1 MLSSINP
8 VIATVRINIQAVTA
22 CRRNR
27 FFRIIL
33 RKLPSPLPPL
43 SKGGGLTA
51 WHKPLLYS
59 VLLAIPPPFL
69 FTELFC
75 RQDGGIALRQQNYF
89 NRRNLQCLSATGG
102 TWSGTLPQKTVTACN
117 RDRLSANYRFVY
129 SRRFT
134 ILQIAQTIP
143 KAELSAATRRTAVSP
158 RLANLKHFQR
168 RNLER
173 HVAAKKTATAYH
185 RDRFILIIALFI
197 PDRSLTSITHQPLK
211 RSEFEAAHSRPL
223 SRCRLLQRKYQ
234 RIASPMRKHRHNAPL
249 YCPYIRLQE
258 SYLPSFHHLY
268 RRQ

>member
-22 CRRNR
+22 CNRDR

-89 NRRNLQCLSATGG
+89 NRRNLQWLSATGG
-102 TWSGTLPQKTVTACN
+102 TWSGTLPQKKQSQHITVTAY
-117 RDRLSANYRFVY
+117 L
-129 SRRFT
+129 
-134 ILQIAQTIP
+134 
-143 KAELSAATRRTAVSP
+143 
-158 RLANLKHFQR
+158 
-168 RNLER
+168 
-173 HVAAKKTATAYH
+173 
-185 RDRFILIIALFI
+185 LIIALFI

-211 RSEFEAAHSRPL
+211 RSEFEATHSRPL

-234 RIASPMRKHRHNAPL
+234 RIADPMRKHRHNAPL
-249 YCPYIRLQE
+249 YCPYIRLQG
-258 SYLPSFHHLY
+258 SYLPSFHRLY
-268 RRQ
+268 LRQ

>member
-1 MLSSINP
+1 MCL
-8 VIATVRINIQAVTA
+8 NIQAVTA
-22 CRRNR
+22 YHRDR

-89 NRRNLQCLSATGG
+89 NRRNLQWLSATGG
-102 TWSGTLPQKTVTACN
+102 TWSGTLPQKTVTDITVTAFIKYCFV
-117 RDRLSANYRFVY
+117 RSSRFATLS
-129 SRRFT
+129 
-134 ILQIAQTIP
+134 QPQTFS
-143 KAELSAATRRTAVSP
+143 KAELGAARCR
-158 RLANLKHFQR
+158 
-168 RNLER
+168 
-173 HVAAKKTATAYH
+173 KKTVTAYH
-185 RDRFILIIALFI
+185 RNRFILIIALFI

>member
-1 MLSSINP
+1 MCL
-8 VIATVRINIQAVTA
+8 NIQAVTA
-22 CRRNR
+22 YHRDR

-89 NRRNLQCLSATGG
+89 NRRNLQWLSATGG
-102 TWSGTLPQKTVTACN
+102 TWSGTLPQKTVTDITVTAFIKYCFV
-117 RDRLSANYRFVY
+117 RSRRFATLSQPQTFSKAELGAARCRKKTVTAYHCDRLSANYRFVY

-134 ILQIAQTIP
+134 ILQIAQAIP

-173 HVAAKKTATAYH
+173 HVAAKKQSQHITVTA
-185 RDRFILIIALFI
+185 
-197 PDRSLTSITHQPLK
+197 
-211 RSEFEAAHSRPL
+211 
-223 SRCRLLQRKYQ
+223 
-234 RIASPMRKHRHNAPL
+234 L
-249 YCPYIRLQE
+249 Y
-258 SYLPSFHHLY
+258 
-268 RRQ
+268 

>member
-1 MLSSINP
+1 ML
-8 VIATVRINIQAVTA
+8 IAVKYQSGSCHSVCINIQAVTA

-89 NRRNLQCLSATGG
+89 NRRNLQWLSAAGRI
-102 TWSGTLPQKTVTACN
+102 WSGTLPQKTVTEYH

-143 KAELSAATRRTAVSP
+143 QAEFTVAFSHRRNCQR
-158 RLANLKHFQR
+158 RLA
-168 RNLER
+168 
-173 HVAAKKTATAYH
+173 AGA
-185 RDRFILIIALFI
+185 
-197 PDRSLTSITHQPLK
+197 
-211 RSEFEAAHSRPL
+211 
-223 SRCRLLQRKYQ
+223 
-234 RIASPMRKHRHNAPL
+234 
-249 YCPYIRLQE
+249 
-258 SYLPSFHHLY
+258 
-268 RRQ
+268 

>member
-1 MLSSINP
+1 MC
-8 VIATVRINIQAVTA
+8 INIQAVTA

-89 NRRNLQCLSATGG
+89 NRRNLQWLSATGG
-102 TWSGTLPQKTVTACN
+102 TWSGTLPQK
-117 RDRLSANYRFVY
+117 
-129 SRRFT
+129 
-134 ILQIAQTIP
+134 
-143 KAELSAATRRTAVSP
+143 AV
-158 RLANLKHFQR
+158 
-168 RNLER
+168 
-173 HVAAKKTATAYH
+173 TAYH
-185 RDRFILIIALFI
+185 RNRFILIIALFI

-223 SRCRLLQRKYQ
+223 SRCRLPQRKYQ

>member
-89 NRRNLQCLSATGG
+89 NRRNLQWLSAAGRI
-102 TWSGTLPQKTVTACN
+102 WSGTLPQKTVTEYH

-129 SRRFT
+129 FRRFT

-143 KAELSAATRRTAVSP
+143 QAEFTVAFS
-158 RLANLKHFQR
+158 HR
-168 RNLER
+168 RNLQWLS
-173 HVAAKKTATAYH
+173 ATGGIVSGDSPQA
-185 RDRFILIIALFI
+185 
-197 PDRSLTSITHQPLK
+197 
-211 RSEFEAAHSRPL
+211 L

-234 RIASPMRKHRHNAPL
+234 RIADPMRKHRHNAPL